1 MTGIA
6 KTSIVALLLAASL
19 GLAQEQAEPS
29 QAEKE
34 LAQLTAQVEQAQTV
48 QEAARAFAK
57 GRTIEP
63 YHLPL
68 LEAYM
73 VRMMQLRQERI
84 ALTPARMILLVEPNH
99 ATALSLISFYTAR
112 GGEYPLALEMA
123 SRGLLRDRDDPSLLY
138 NMGQLLAWYDR
149 QVMPPRLDNGVLR
162 RIRIVRQS
170 FQEDPIFQKA
180 YQGVQATYQRQE
192 KLTRKLQEE
201 LSDEEKRY
209 QQLNQQIMAIQADLR
224 DVQDQI
230 SEEEA
235 QIRLLHA
242 QRWYNRSAPNV
253 VTVYRR
259 YPSTG
264 VYVNYDG
271 TWIRGSGY
279 VTHSPGTV
287 VTGTDVVHQQV
298 VIGTGRDDVFEEAV
312 REVKRQIDRLE
323 DQEDDL
329 QALGR
334 SLLPEWRR
342 LGNKLGKMRQAVD
355 QVTQAVERRLAWEP
369 PTIGEKVIDLDAP
382 APIVPPKPQSPEV
395 RANSYLKLAQLYADN
410 GFHQQARRYARM
422 VLEEYRDTPSA
433 PEAARL
439 LGQLEAEE

>member
-1 MTGIA
+1 MLGIA
-6 KTSIVALLLAASL
+6 KTSFVTLLLAASL
-19 GLAQEQAEPS
+19 GLAQAPAEPS

-34 LAQLTAQVEQAQTV
+34 LARLTARIEQAGTL
-48 QEAARAFAK
+48 QEAAKAFAQ
-57 GRTIEP
+57 GRTIQP

-73 VRMMQLRQERI
+73 VRTLQLGQERV
-84 ALTPARMILLVEPNH
+84 ALTPARMILLIEPNH
-99 ATALSLISFYTAR
+99 ASALSLISFYAAR
-112 GGEYPLALEMA
+112 QGEYPLALEMS
-123 SRGLLRDRDDPSLLY
+123 SRGVLRDRTDPSLLY

-180 YQGVQATYQRQE
+180 YQGVQETYERQE

-209 QQLNQQIMAIQADLR
+209 QRLNQQILAIQADLR
-224 DVQDQI
+224 DVQDEI

-242 QRWYNRSAPNV
+242 HRWYNRSAPHV

-259 YPSTG
+259 HPSTG

-287 VTGTDVVHQQV
+287 VTGTDVVQQQV
-298 VIGTGRDDVFEEAV
+298 VIGTGRNEVFEEAV
-312 REVKRQIDRLE
+312 RESKRQIDRLE
-323 DQEDDL
+323 DREDDL

-355 QVTQAVERRLAWEP
+355 QTTQAVERRLAWEP
-369 PTIGEKVIDLDAP
+369 PTIEDKVVDLDGP
-382 APIVPPKPQSPEV
+382 APIVQPKAQSPEV
-395 RANSYLKLAQLYADN
+395 RANSYLKLAQLYAAN
-410 GFHQQARRYARM
+410 GFVQQARRYANM
-422 VLEEYRDTPSA
+422 VLQEYRDTPSA
-433 PEAARL
+433 PKAARL
-439 LGQLEAEE
+439 LGQLELEE